1 MIFPIKSQLVF
12 LIFFKG
18 VSSQGVFAFKLYETL
33 FDTTF
38 NRNMHYK
45 FLIKALRV
53 VYLIISK
60 TWVNSNNFHSLYNKV
75 DMCYKVFCEIKMLR
89 NI

>member
-1 MIFPIKSQLVF
+1 MFF
-12 LIFFKG
+12 FHFFKG

-33 FDTTF
+33 FDTSF

-60 TWVNSNNFHSLYNKV
+60 TWMNSKNFDSLYNKA
-75 DMCYKVFCEIKMLR
+75 DMCYKVFCGIKMLR

>member
-1 MIFPIKSQLVF
+1 M
-12 LIFFKG
+12 
-18 VSSQGVFAFKLYETL
+18 SSQGVFAFKLYETL

-38 NRNMHYK
+38 TRNMHNK
-45 FLIKALRV
+45 FLIKALRI

-60 TWVNSNNFHSLYNKV
+60 TWVNSKNFDSLYNKA
-75 DMCYKVFCEIKMLR
+75 DMCYKVFCGIKMLR

>member
-1 MIFPIKSQLVF
+1 M
-12 LIFFKG
+12 
-18 VSSQGVFAFKLYETL
+18 SSQGVFAFKLYETL

-38 NRNMHYK
+38 NRNRHNN
-45 FLIKALRV
+45 FLIKALRI

-60 TWVNSNNFHSLYNKV
+60 TWVNSKNFDSLYNKV
-75 DMCYKVFCEIKMLR
+75 DMCYKVFCGIKMLR